1 MIDATED
8 TISEINK
15 RVDITLENKER
26 WKRIRKKHE
35 DIREIIFTKYTR
47 GELEE
52 CDKWDTIKQV
62 AGRQWYRDFWKLL
75 P

>member
-1 MIDATED
+1 MDK
-8 TISEINK
+8 NK
-15 RVDITLENKER
+15 
-26 WKRIRKKHE
+26 KKHE
-35 DIREIIFTKYTR
+35 DIREIIFTKNTR